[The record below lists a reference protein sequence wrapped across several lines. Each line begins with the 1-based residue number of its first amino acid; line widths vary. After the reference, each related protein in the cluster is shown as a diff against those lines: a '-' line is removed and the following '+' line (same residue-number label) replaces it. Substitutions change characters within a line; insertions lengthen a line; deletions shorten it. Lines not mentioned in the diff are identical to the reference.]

1 MELSIRELQALGVSE
16 EKITELFNHELNKG
30 SWRISADAQKL
41 INSLER
47 KLTKNDFEYKLCF
60 SLIKK
65 EPHNFDPNILPE
77 PELFLKGE
85 IPDSGKWIAYAYDKG
100 ITNDFVGALRGSS
113 SVLRDIICCFLKNKR
128 SIQVLFEEIVKAKNF
143 NWVKKLMELTIDN
156 NIKNYGVEMD
166 DIGLKFIRMA
176 GQLDV
181 YTVERKLFS
190 KIKDEHFKV
199 LTPLQGLRIMSYLSE
214 DTMRTLSKDTAEKL
228 VFVNRFDTNR
238 SGLMND
244 MKYRWNRTCL
254 DKKI

>member
-1 MELSIRELQALGVSE
+1 MDLSIRELQTLGVSE
-16 EKITELFNHELNKG
+16 EKITELFNHELKRG
-30 SWRISADAQKL
+30 SWRVTGDAQKL
-41 INSLER
+41 INSLGR
-47 KLTKNDFEYKLCF
+47 KLTKNDFEYKLCLGIIGK
-60 SLIKK
+60 S
-65 EPHNFDPNILPE
+65 PTDFDPYILPE
-77 PELFLKGE
+77 PEIFLKGE
-85 IPDSGKWIAYAYDKG
+85 VPSSGKWIAYAYDKG
-100 ITNDFVGALRGSS
+100 IKTNFAEALRGTSS
-113 SVLRDIICCFLKNKR
+113 ILRDIISCLLKSKR
-128 SIQVLFEEIVKAKNF
+128 SIQGLFEETVKAKSF
-143 NWVKKLMELTIDN
+143 HWVKKLMELKIDD

-181 YTVERKLFS
+181 YGVEQKLFS
-190 KIKDEHFKV
+190 KIKDEHFKA

-244 MKYRWNRTCL
+244 MKYRWNRVCL